1 MFMKKDGGNLLSK
14 GFFGG
19 FFFFFGENYKFVYL
33 VIIIYS
39 LFYGGLGAV
48 ELRAICAWANI
59 FPL

>member
-33 VIIIYS
+33 VIII
-39 LFYGGLGAV
+39 
-48 ELRAICAWANI
+48 
-59 FPL
+59 